1 LKKNQFPFPTGLIR
15 NERYCKT
22 HFCRNTE
29 TQQEILKIM
38 FSNTQSS
45 SQPEGKSNMVAQSYN
60 NKAASC
66 IDDGRYDHAIRYLA
80 KAFQL
85 TSHSANGMQ
94 SPPTNCGRHS
104 LQACLRYSR
113 SSLSSQDLK
122 RQLSSDKM
130 DSSEGFIHRVPLRI
144 SPNSIDTPMG
154 SLFSFILTY
163 NMALAHHLSAVG
175 ENKESQRRRKLQKA
189 LKLYELSY
197 RWHVQEEMNCLAF
210 SMIIANN
217 LSEIHRV
224 ANNERKRQMCLQN
237 LLSTM
242 MYVHM
247 VDYHHGEV
255 GEMDGFVHNTSP
267 LILKGQC
274 AGAA

>member
-1 LKKNQFPFPTGLIR
+1 MSS
-15 NERYCKT
+15 
-22 HFCRNTE
+22 H
-29 TQQEILKIM
+29 
-38 FSNTQSS
+38 TQSS
-45 SQPEGKSNMVAQSYN
+45 SQPEVKSHMVAQSYN

-66 IDDGRYDHAIRYLA
+66 ISDGRNEHAIRYLA

-85 TSHSANGMQ
+85 TSHPAVGMGCRQ
-94 SPPTNCGRHS
+94 NNFGGHS

-113 SSLSSQDLK
+113 SSFSSQDLK
-122 RQLSSDKM
+122 RQLSSEKM
-130 DSSEGFIHRVPLRI
+130 ESSEGFIHRVPLRI
-144 SPNSIDTPMG
+144 SSHSIDVPLG

-163 NMALAHHLSAVG
+163 NMALAHHLSAMEEKK
-175 ENKESQRRRKLQKA
+175 ENQRRRKLQKA

-224 ANNERKRQMCLQN
+224 AKNERKRQMCLQN

-247 VDYHHGEV
+247 VDYGEV
-255 GEMDGFVHNTSP
+255 GEMDGFVQNTSP

>member
-1 LKKNQFPFPTGLIR
+1 MS
-15 NERYCKT
+15 C
-22 HFCRNTE
+22 NT
-29 TQQEILKIM
+29 QSHSQGKM
-38 FSNTQSS
+38 SSNTQSS
-45 SQPEGKSNMVAQSYN
+45 SQSEGKRQMVAQSYN

-85 TSHSANGMQ
+85 TSHPADGME
-94 SPPTNCGRHS
+94 SRPTNIGGHS

-113 SSLSSQDLK
+113 SSFSSQDLE

-144 SPNSIDTPMG
+144 SQHSIHMPKG

-163 NMALAHHLSAVG
+163 NMALAHHLSAMHETK
-175 ENKESQRRRKLQKA
+175 ENQRRRKLQKA

-224 ANNERKRQMCLQN
+224 AKNELKRQMCLQN

-247 VDYHHGEV
+247 VDYHRGEV

>member
-1 LKKNQFPFPTGLIR
+1 
-15 NERYCKT
+15 
-22 HFCRNTE
+22 
-29 TQQEILKIM
+29 M
-38 FSNTQSS
+38 FSSNTQSS
-45 SQPEGKSNMVAQSYN
+45 SQPEFKSHAVAQSYN

-66 IDDGRYDHAIRYLA
+66 IDDGRYEHAIRYLA

-85 TSHSANGMQ
+85 SSHSSDGTQ
-94 SPPTNCGRHS
+94 SPPTNFGGHS

-113 SSLSSQDLK
+113 SSFSSQDLEK
-122 RQLSSDKM
+122 QLSSDKK

-144 SPNSIDTPMG
+144 STHFIDMPMG

-163 NMALAHHLSAVG
+163 NMALAHHLSAMG
-175 ENKESQRRRKLQKA
+175 ETKENQRRRKLQKA

-247 VDYHHGEV
+247 VDYNRGGEV
-255 GEMDGFVHNTSP
+255 GEMDGFVQNTSP